1 MNLMTSPSYHQVSP
15 LARSRTEYRG
25 ATSMR
30 RSLSFSGGGF
40 TMPQYGYGGGYMSRS
55 LSRSG
60 KLPPFLEK
68 FTQQEF
74 MDEFKSDFYVVR
86 KWLTFRL
93 FG

>member
-68 FTQQEF
+68 FT
-74 MDEFKSDFYVVR
+74 
-86 KWLTFRL
+86 
-93 FG
+93 